1 MAHLRRFKKDAA
13 LKGRRYIWN
22 CHLRGEV
29 RLRKGEKADSSG
41 RHRPRNDSL
50 EGRFGERGGP
60 AQILWGDGYSD
71 GVGFD
76 YGGAF
81 GVGSLDADVVFAGGA

>member
-1 MAHLRRFKKDAA
+1 VAHLRRFKKDAA
-13 LKGRRYIWN
+13 LKGRRYMSEPKAPN
-22 CHLRGEV
+22 A
-29 RLRKGEKADSSG
+29 KGEKQIPRAHTALGMTLAALRLGGAFSG
-41 RHRPRNDSL
+41 RGISADLR
-50 EGRFGERGGP
+50 
-60 AQILWGDGYSD
+60 GDGYSD